1 MTIHHSRESEAVT
14 CIYSHRR
21 RVEPDTFQLHPKIGD
36 PVNSAAH
43 SHAPAPHCTDATR
56 PIQNDVDPT
65 CGHLREGELVP
76 VGSVSDR
83 FARGFERDDLPAPP
97 TCVLPTERDKFVRHA
112 GTGSRDGSA
121 VRRFSSRTARGRTPG
136 TASGPKCPEAV
147 QGRQLLGAWHRRCGA
162 RP

>member
-1 MTIHHSRESEAVT
+1 M
-14 CIYSHRR
+14 
-21 RVEPDTFQLHPKIGD
+21 EPDTFQLHPKIGD

-121 VRRFSSRTARGRTPG
+121 VRLVRRFDGSVVEPPAGAPQARHLVQSVLRRSRDD
-136 TASGPKCPEAV
+136 SC
-147 QGRQLLGAWHRRCGA
+147 
-162 RP
+162 